1 MYVSS
6 TTYYSFFFSIG
17 TNGVINIK
25 FFKDFSKILS
35 RERKKEGAGFRERN
49 LSKRELCQVLA
60 ICRLSTGP
68 SGNQTYR
75 GVPVYRCQPKT
86 AEFAVVLRT

>member
-1 MYVSS
+1 MYKI
-6 TTYYSFFFSIG
+6 FQRFLED
-17 TNGVINIK
+17 VIEREK
-25 FFKDFSKILS
+25 E
-35 RERKKEGAGFRERN
+35 REREGARFRERN
-49 LSKRELCQVLA
+49 LSRRELCQVLA

-75 GVPVYRCQPKT
+75 GAPVYRCQPKT